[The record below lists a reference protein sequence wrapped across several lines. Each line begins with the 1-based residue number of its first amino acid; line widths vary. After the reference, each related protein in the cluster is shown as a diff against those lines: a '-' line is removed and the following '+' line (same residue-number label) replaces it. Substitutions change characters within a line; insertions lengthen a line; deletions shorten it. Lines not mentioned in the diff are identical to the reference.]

1 MKKQMLSRL
10 FAVMCVVVLAFS
22 LTACGSDKKAVESA
36 AKTFMTYCDDG
47 DFTSAQKMCSSSVA
61 RSFNIDRLDEKYQD
75 SVYSAFSNEGIQKS
89 DLSPSTQNA
98 IDDLLKYVKKSVIKS
113 YTINDD
119 YDDDTKSL
127 TVKVTMISDFD
138 SSSYNDAVSSLGNA
152 YVRQH
157 QSELMSTY
165 ASGGEKAL
173 MVKILDGIMPEAVQ
187 QAKTK
192 MIDSATT
199 QDYIWKLT
207 FKKNK
212 SGDWIIVRVKETRVK

>member
-10 FAVMCVVVLAFS
+10 FAVVCVAALAFG
-22 LTACGSDKKAVESA
+22 LTACGSDKRAVESA

-47 DFTSAQKMCSSSVA
+47 DFASAQKMCSSSA
-61 RSFNIDRLDEKYQD
+61 ASSLDIDRIDDTFED
-75 SVYSAFSNEGIQKS
+75 SVYSAFSSEGIQKS

-113 YTINDD
+113 YEINDD

-127 TVKVTMISDFD
+127 TVKVTMLSDFD
-138 SSSYNDAVSSLGNA
+138 SSAYNTAVSNLGNT

-173 MVKILDGIMPEAVQ
+173 MVKILDGIMPDAVR

-192 MIDSATT
+192 MVDTATT
-199 QDYIWKLT
+199 QDYTWKLT
-207 FKKNK
+207 FEKNS
-212 SGDWIIVRVKETRVK
+212 SGDWIVKRAQETKVK